1 MWYSHVLSSSFVI
14 RALLSDKSL
23 VVKYCL
29 DILQHLTLN
38 AMRIFPELS
47 LHCIAGDRGYDP
59 FADMDY
65 EAEARLRTFN
75 IYDANYPARAARFDA
90 MRRRRNSLRK
100 R

>member
-1 MWYSHVLSSSFVI
+1 MI

-23 VVKYCL
+23 VVKYILPGYFAAL
-29 DILQHLTLN
+29 DSECS
-38 AMRIFPELS
+38 ARAIFTPVFPNFLP
-47 LHCIAGDRGYDP
+47 CIAGDRGYDP

-90 MRRRRNSLRK
+90 MRRRDSLRK